1 MKKELKKALKLIE
14 ESERLIG
21 KAGIKADCC
30 LEIIAPLIDLEI
42 TDDVGMVY
50 QEGDGWCICMEDK
63 ENYNKA
69 PINIPIKEEIK
80 MLLNKIEN
88 ETTNN

>member
-14 ESERLIG
+14 ESESLLA
-21 KAGIKADCC
+21 KADIKAYRC
-30 LEIIAPLIDLEI
+30 LEIVAPLIDLEI

-63 ENYNKA
+63 ENYKNA
-69 PINIPIKEEIK
+69 PINISIKEEIK
-80 MLLNKIEN
+80 QLLNKIEN
-88 ETTNN
+88 EL